1 LEESELFP
9 ILQGEWVLVTDDSA
23 NVIVASSTGCSEGA
37 DKLSEGLL
45 ISSKYYV
52 GMLCDQNV
60 DHETCK
66 AHQDRLR
73 DIANFKPDSNKVG
86 KICDNFRVVFQEVQ
100 VVLLGSRFVRPS
112 LSILLLGEL
121 VPSTIGKERPISAI
135 EIRNCM

>member
-1 LEESELFP
+1 M
-9 ILQGEWVLVTDDSA
+9 SA
-23 NVIVASSTGCSEGA
+23 CCVIRTST
-37 DKLSEGLL
+37 
-45 ISSKYYV
+45 
-52 GMLCDQNV
+52 
-60 DHETCK
+60 T
-66 AHQDRLR
+66 RLAKR
-73 DIANFKPDSNKVG
+73 TKIGSATFANFKPDSNKVG